1 MYQLVETFTSKADI
15 SVILVNVSTRILT
28 LYDAILNL
36 IQKENCSKERK
47 SVIVKIKLLKRQ
59 NLALIIL
66 CV

>member
-1 MYQLVETFTSKADI
+1 MYQLVETFTSKAD
-15 SVILVNVSTRILT
+15 VLT

-59 NLALIIL
+59 NLALINL
-66 CV
+66 